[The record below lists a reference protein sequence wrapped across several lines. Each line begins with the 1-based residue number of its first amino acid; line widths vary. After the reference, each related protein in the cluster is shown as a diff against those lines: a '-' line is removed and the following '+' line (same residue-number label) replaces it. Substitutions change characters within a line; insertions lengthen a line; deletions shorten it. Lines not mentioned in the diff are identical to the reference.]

1 MKRLSTTLAASAL
14 ALGVWAQPRMG
25 VDTRSLKLGEIVW
38 QNPKTVSYNLKNA
51 GSDPLVI
58 TEVRASCGCV
68 SVSYPKTP
76 IPAGQQGTL
85 TAVYDA
91 GMLGTFYRELA
102 VYTNAQQ
109 EPLYLSFEG
118 RVVETAVDYE
128 GDFPIDMGNVR
139 LSANYV
145 EFDDVQKG
153 DRPVVELQVANAGT
167 AVYQPQLM
175 HLPQYLSAEYVPA
188 QIQPGRT
195 GKIRLTLDSERL
207 PSQGLNQTSV
217 YVARRIPDRVSDE
230 NEIQVSSVLLPAFQN
245 LTADKLARAPH
256 IVFMD
261 GEEMLKGEVDVV
273 MGTKKKVTK
282 TLTVTNIGE
291 LPLSITTVQV
301 FNQSMTVSLS
311 DRRVPPHGSA
321 KLKITL
327 DAHQLAKAKSG
338 PRILFISNDP
348 RQPKTILNL
357 NVE

>member
-1 MKRLSTTLAASAL
+1 MKRLSTTLAATAL
-14 ALGVWAQPRMG
+14 AFGLWAQPRMA
-25 VDTRSLKLGEIVW
+25 VDADNLKLGEIMW
-38 QNPKTVSYNLKNA
+38 QNPKTVSYGFTNK

-68 SVSYPKTP
+68 SVSYPKTA
-76 IPAGQQGTL
+76 IPAGKQGTV

-102 VYTNAQQ
+102 VYTNAQD

-195 GKIRLTLDSERL
+195 GKIRLTLDSGKL

-217 YVARRIPDRVSDE
+217 YLARRIPDRVSDE
-230 NEIQVSSVLLPAFQN
+230 NEIQVSTVLLPAFQN
-245 LTADKLARAPH
+245 LTADKLARAPR

-261 GEEMLKGEVDVV
+261 GEEMLTDEVDVV

-311 DRRVPPHGSA
+311 DRRIPAHGSA

-327 DAHQLAKAKSG
+327 DARQLAKAKSG